1 MTESIIAAI
10 ITGVVTLIGVVTSN
24 SVHDAVID
32 TKLEALT
39 EEVKKHNNFAEK
51 IPAMVVQIDSLD
63 RRVGNIEE
71 KI

>member
-10 ITGVVTLIGVVTSN
+10 ITGVVTLIGVVASN

-32 TKLEALT
+32 TKLETLT
-39 EEVKKHNNFAEK
+39 EEVRKHNNFAEK
-51 IPAMVVQIDSLD
+51 IPAMGVQIDSLD
-63 RRVGNIEE
+63 RRVGMIEK